1 MRNIQ
6 PTELAGTVRHLLTFV
21 GGFLVAKFGLDMS
34 PEDIAAMAGAVVT
47 VGGVIWSVLAKR
59 KTA

>member
-6 PTELAGTVRHLLTFV
+6 PTELAGAVRHLLTFA

-34 PEDIAAMAGAVVT
+34 AEDIAAMAGAVVT
-47 VGGVIWSVLAKR
+47 VGGVIWSVVAKR
-59 KTA
+59 KIA